1 MGFLS
6 HTFKVIAI
14 GNPGVGM
21 NTLFKKSAIEVF
33 PNEQIE
39 KKIGVDFYIKSIK
52 RNNVNWEFQ
61 IWKIG
66 NDEEQKR
73 FLLPA
78 YCEGASGAF
87 FVFDITNLSTFE
99 HVYEWFDLMNKNR
112 EFTGLI
118 MLIGNKTDLE
128 HEREVKLEQ
137 AKETCK
143 ELGFSRYIEC
153 RSLTGNNIEEMYEK
167 MLEDI
172 LKKISQS
179 Q

>member
-78 YCEGASGAF
+78 YC
-87 FVFDITNLSTFE
+87 
-99 HVYEWFDLMNKNR
+99 
-112 EFTGLI
+112 
-118 MLIGNKTDLE
+118 
-128 HEREVKLEQ
+128 
-137 AKETCK
+137 
-143 ELGFSRYIEC
+143 
-153 RSLTGNNIEEMYEK
+153 
-167 MLEDI
+167 
-172 LKKISQS
+172 
-179 Q
+179 